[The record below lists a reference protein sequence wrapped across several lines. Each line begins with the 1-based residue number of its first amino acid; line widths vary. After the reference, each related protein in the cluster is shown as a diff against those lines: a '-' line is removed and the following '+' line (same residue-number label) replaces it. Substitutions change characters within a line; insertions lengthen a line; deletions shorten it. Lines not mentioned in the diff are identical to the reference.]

1 MEFLIVSGLSGAGK
15 SRAVAVFE
23 DLDYYCV
30 DNMPAELIPKFAEM
44 CIAAKGRFERAVL
57 VVDTRGGVDFNRLF
71 SALEELNGLDC
82 TYRILFFEASAETI
96 ISRQRETRRK
106 HPMQK
111 DGMSMQQAIQ
121 QEIGILSGVRA
132 RADYIIN
139 TTSMS
144 TAGLRQ
150 HLIDLFVQHEERD
163 RSMAINVMSFGFKYG
178 APPEADVMFD
188 VRFLPNPFYLLE
200 LRPKTGLE
208 TPVREYVLQNE
219 DTQEF
224 LGHLYSM
231 IDYLVPQYIEEG
243 KTTLVIGIGC
253 TGGKHRSV
261 VLSEELSRHINEN
274 GFRSTTLHRDIGR
287 E

>member
-1 MEFLIVSGLSGAGK
+1 MEFLIVSGMSGAGK

-23 DLDYYCV
+23 DLGYYCV
-30 DNMPAELIPKFAEM
+30 DNMPAELIPMFAEM

-71 SALEELNGLDC
+71 SALEELKGLDC
-82 TYRILFFEASAETI
+82 THRILFFEASAETI

-106 HPMQK
+106 HPLQK
-111 DGMSMQQAIQ
+111 EGMSMQQAIQ

-144 TAGLRQ
+144 TSGLRQ
-150 HLIDLFVQHEERD
+150 HLLDLFVGMEEHD
-163 RSMAINVMSFGFKYG
+163 RSMAISVMSFGFKYG

-208 TPVREYVLQNE
+208 PEVREYVLQNE

-261 VLSEELSRHINEN
+261 VLSEELCRHINEN

>member
-1 MEFLIVSGLSGAGK
+1 MEFLIVSGMSGAGK

-23 DLDYYCV
+23 DLGYYCV
-30 DNMPAELIPKFAEM
+30 DNMPAELIPRFAEM
-44 CIAAKGRFERAVL
+44 CVAAKGRFERAVL

-71 SALEELNGLDC
+71 SALEELSDLDC
-82 TYRILFFEASAETI
+82 AYKILFFEASAETI

-106 HPMQK
+106 HPLLK
-111 DGMSMQQAIQ
+111 DGVSMQQAVQ

-150 HLIDLFVQHEERD
+150 HLIDLFVQTEERD
-163 RSMAINVMSFGFKYG
+163 RSMAIHVMSFGFKYG

-188 VRFLPNPFYLLE
+188 VRFLPNPFYLLD

-208 TPVREYVLQNE
+208 EPVRDYVLNNE

-231 IDYLVPQYIEEG
+231 IDYLIPQYIEEG

-261 VLSEELSRHINEN
+261 VLSEELNAHINEN